1 MNVPG
6 VVGGRDRRHRDD
18 RRALRLASGLTDVH
32 SSLLLSSFLV
42 QGHTVH
48 PGSYI
53 QVLVIQVVHPVVPA
67 QAGTCPPV
75 EPARRSSAASL

>member
-6 VVGGRDRRHRDD
+6 VVGGRDRRRRDD

-42 QGHTVH
+42 QVLV
-48 PGSYI
+48 I

-67 QAGTCPPV
+67 QAGTCPPG

>member
-53 QVLVIQVVHPVVPA
+53 RFFIQVPLHPVVPA
-67 QAGTCPPV
+67 QAGTCPPG
-75 EPARRSSAASL
+75 EPARGSSAASL